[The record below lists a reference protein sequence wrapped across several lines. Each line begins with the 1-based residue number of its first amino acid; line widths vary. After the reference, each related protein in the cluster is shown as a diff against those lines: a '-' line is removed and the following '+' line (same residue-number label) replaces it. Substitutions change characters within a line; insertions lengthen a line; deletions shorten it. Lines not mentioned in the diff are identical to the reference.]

1 MAASIHRTKDE
12 TMKYKTLE
20 VATVHGVSVIWMNRP
35 EVRNA
40 FNETMIAEL
49 TQAFRAA
56 DADPGLR
63 AVVLAG
69 HGPAFCAGA
78 DLNWMK
84 KMSGYNEKEN
94 RADAMGLATM
104 LNTIYMMKKPT
115 VARVHGAAFAGGMGL
130 VAACDIA
137 VAAQE
142 AEFCLSEVKLGLTAA
157 TISPYVVAAMGE
169 RHARRYFL
177 SAERFTAAEAFRIGL
192 VHDLATTEELDASV
206 NTLLSRLLEASPAAI
221 AASKELIR
229 RVAHGA
235 IDPDMIADT
244 AARIAAAR
252 ASADGKEG
260 VRSFLE
266 KRKPSWAEIKTQD
279 TKEPKAKKTRASKR

>member
-1 MAASIHRTKDE
+1 MNYE
-12 TMKYKTLE
+12 TLQIA
-20 VATVHGVSVIWMNRP
+20 VDSGVSVIWMNRP

-56 DADPGLR
+56 DADQNVR
-63 AVVLAG
+63 ALVLAG
-69 HGPAFCAGA
+69 RGPAFCAGA

-84 KMSGYNEKEN
+84 KMSGYSLEEN
-94 RADAMGLATM
+94 HADAMGLAAM

-115 VARVHGAAFAGGMGL
+115 VARVHGPAFAGGMGL

-137 VAAQE
+137 VAVEA
-142 AEFCLSEVKLGLTAA
+142 AEFCLSEVKLGLTAS

-169 RHARRYFL
+169 RQARRYFL
-177 SAERFTAAEAFRIGL
+177 TAERFSAAEALRIGL
-192 VHDLATTEELDASV
+192 VHKLVAVAELDTSV
-206 NTLLSRLLEASPAAI
+206 DALLVYLLAASPAAI

-229 RVAHGA
+229 SVARGA
-235 IDPDMIADT
+235 IDQDMIANT

-252 ASADGKEG
+252 TSPDGKEG
-260 VRSFLE
+260 IRSFLE
-266 KRKPSWAEIKTQD
+266 KRKPSWSR
-279 TKEPKAKKTRASKR
+279 PR